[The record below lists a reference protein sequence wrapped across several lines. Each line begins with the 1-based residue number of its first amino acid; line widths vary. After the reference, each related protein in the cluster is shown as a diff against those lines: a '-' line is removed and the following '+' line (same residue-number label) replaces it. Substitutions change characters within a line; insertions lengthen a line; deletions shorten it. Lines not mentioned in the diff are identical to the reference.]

1 MNRSKYFLK
10 LFSALYTV
18 TLFMQSSELNAQS
31 INPKYYD
38 IGSPTLTNIWVDPV
52 NGNDNNNGLTK
63 TSAVQT
69 IRAAWTIIPGT
80 TTTTGYKIC
89 LVAGDYVYRDLA
101 TNNIV
106 GLYLDERHGSF
117 NYPII
122 IESVDS
128 SLSAH
133 IYSSLDFRD
142 VRYVYLIGLDFKTD
156 PLSGEGGNTIH
167 FASGDYILIKNCR
180 INGFDGI
187 TRKPQETLKVNQVKY
202 IYVEDS
208 DISGAFWFSLDY
220 VGVQYGHIQG
230 CKIHDASVDC
240 LLLKGGTAQIRVE
253 DNLIYNADRFGF
265 SAGQGAGFDF
275 FVVPWLHY
283 EAYDL
288 KFFNNIIYNTNYA
301 GIAVLGGY
309 NILIAYNTLYKV
321 GIDKSGDRTLF
332 SFNLGQ
338 RGCDGAEND
347 TCDAHHQ
354 LGGWSPGPWSTPPL
368 PYGTEVDCIPNKNI
382 FVYNNIFYNPGA
394 DSTIGNQFEIR
405 APYDASDLSPTFL
418 QSSNLPN
425 PVFSDDNLQI
435 KGNLIWNGTGGKL
448 LISEEN
454 SGAQDSNPTCNRAQL
469 LTDNIINTF
478 EPQFVNHSL
487 LNFHPQI
494 NSNIFTSTTYSVPDF
509 LGNDKPAR
517 PIIPTGNL
525 VNTVSRDYDGLV
537 RSTTNPPG
545 AYTSSTSTSVK
556 NYLNDGLKNSFRLN
570 QNYPNPFNPTTTII
584 YSLSKTAFVTL
595 KIFDGLG
602 REVTTLVSEN
612 KLPGMYETKFDG
624 TKLSSGVYFYKLT
637 AGNFVDTKKLILIK

>member
-52 NGNDNNNGLTK
+52 NGNDNKKGLTK

-69 IRAAWTIIPGT
+69 IRAALTIIPGT

-133 IYSSLDFRD
+133 I
-142 VRYVYLIGLDFKTD
+142 GLDFKTD
-156 PLSGEGGNTIH
+156 PLSGEGGNTIN

-230 CKIHDASVDC
+230 CKIHDASEDC

-321 GIDKSGDRTLF
+321 GIDKSGDRTLL

-612 KLPGMYETKFDG
+612 KLPGMYEAKFDG